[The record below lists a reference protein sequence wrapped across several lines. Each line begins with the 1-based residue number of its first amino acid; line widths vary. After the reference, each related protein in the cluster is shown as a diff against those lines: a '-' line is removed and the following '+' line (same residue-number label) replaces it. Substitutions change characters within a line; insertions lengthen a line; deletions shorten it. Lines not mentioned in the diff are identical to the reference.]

1 VRGYVDRY
9 WREVGSTLSP
19 AVSGPD
25 YVAGLR
31 QRFANP
37 ALRHRA
43 AQIASDASQKVP
55 QRILAPLAELRAAGA
70 PDTAALFAV
79 AMWIRSCA
87 ALNERGEPVV
97 MADPAFVEWG
107 APTGN
112 GEDPDAIVDR
122 FLTFRRV
129 FGPEWQADEAFVTAL
144 RAAYRDIV
152 QYGALGAIER
162 HFSEE

>member
-1 VRGYVDRY
+1 
-9 WREVGSTLSP
+9 
-19 AVSGPD
+19 
-25 YVAGLR
+25 
-31 QRFANP
+31 
-37 ALRHRA
+37 
-43 AQIASDASQKVP
+43 VP

-79 AMWIRSCA
+79 AMWIRSCG
-87 ALNERGEPVV
+87 ALNERGEAIV
-97 MADPAFVEWG
+97 MADPAFAEWS

-112 GEDPDAIVDR
+112 GEEQDAVIDR

-152 QYGALGAIER
+152 RHGALGAIER